1 MTTPYGNTY
10 PPQEPQD
17 NQPYG
22 TPPQG
27 APQYQQQSYWQQQQ
41 PYGQQS
47 YGQQPYGQPNP
58 YQAMD
63 KNDSSTGG
71 ILSTIFTAVTLG
83 LPLLILIGT
92 FIALAIGVLVILFA
106 V

>member
-22 TPPQG
+22 TPH
-27 APQYQQQSYWQQQQ
+27 YQQQSYWQQ
-41 PYGQQS
+41 
-47 YGQQPYGQPNP
+47 QQPYGQPNP

>member
-1 MTTPYGNTY
+1 MTTPYGNAY

-22 TPPQG
+22 TP
-27 APQYQQQSYWQQQQ
+27 YYQQQ
-41 PYGQQS
+41 PYDI
-47 YGQQPYGQPNP
+47 QQPYSQPNP

-71 ILSTIFTAVTLG
+71 ILSTIVTAFTLG
-83 LPLLILIGT
+83 LPLLILIG
-92 FIALAIGVLVILFA
+92 VLITLVVGAVVVLFVA
-106 V
+106 

>member
-1 MTTPYGNTY
+1 MTNPTNPYGNSY

-22 TPPQG
+22 TPHF
-27 APQYQQQSYWQQQQ
+27 QQQSYWQQQQ